1 MWFTK
6 TLKTD
11 QNAGLTSSTVNP
23 VTRIT
28 VGKVHFCKT
37 KAKKKAQK
45 HFIWVKEKKCFGC
58 HKQGWRCPEVSL
70 KKQPVLSPETRLE
83 IVLKIILWFHTCP
96 PPSHMKV
103 IQLTCTEN
111 VLWQILHIFP
121 GDWVVHSYGDLTP
134 KGLDLPWFLT
144 ST

>member
-37 KAKKKAQK
+37 KAKKKHK
-45 HFIWVKEKKCFGC
+45 TISFGLRKKKVFWLP
-58 HKQGWRCPEVSL
+58 QA
-70 KKQPVLSPETRLE
+70 RLE
-83 IVLKIILWFHTCP
+83 MSRGLVKKTTGSVTRNTAGNCPKNDPVVSHLSSTFSYESHTINMYWECVMTDIAHFPWRLSCPQLWGP
-96 PPSHMKV
+96 DS
-103 IQLTCTEN
+103 
-111 VLWQILHIFP
+111 
-121 GDWVVHSYGDLTP
+121 
-134 KGLDLPWFLT
+134 KGLGLPCFLT
-144 ST
+144 SI

>member
-83 IVLKIILWFHTCP
+83 IVLSNILFSHLSSTFSYESHTINMYWECVMTDIAHFPWRLSCP
-96 PPSHMKV
+96 
-103 IQLTCTEN
+103 QL
-111 VLWQILHIFP
+111 WGP
-121 GDWVVHSYGDLTP
+121 DS
-134 KGLDLPWFLT
+134 KGLGLPCFLT
-144 ST
+144 SI

>member
-11 QNAGLTSSTVNP
+11 KNAGLTSSTVNP
-23 VTRIT
+23 VTRLT

-37 KAKKKAQK
+37 KAKKKAQN

-83 IVLKIILWFHTCP
+83 IVLRNILFSHLSSTFSYENHTINMYWECVMTDIAHFSWRLSCP
-96 PPSHMKV
+96 
-103 IQLTCTEN
+103 QLWGPDSKR
-111 VLWQILHIFP
+111 LGFP
-121 GDWVVHSYGDLTP
+121 C
-134 KGLDLPWFLT
+134 FLT